1 MTKKT
6 IQITEK
12 EAKIISAALSD
23 YNKRLDGMRKPD
35 CDRYFVGFECGQIDG
50 LRTRG
55 LRTRIEDLFEV

>member
-23 YNKRLDGMRKPD
+23 YIVNKRLDGMRKPD

-50 LRTRG
+50 LRTR
-55 LRTRIEDLFEV
+55 IEDLFEV